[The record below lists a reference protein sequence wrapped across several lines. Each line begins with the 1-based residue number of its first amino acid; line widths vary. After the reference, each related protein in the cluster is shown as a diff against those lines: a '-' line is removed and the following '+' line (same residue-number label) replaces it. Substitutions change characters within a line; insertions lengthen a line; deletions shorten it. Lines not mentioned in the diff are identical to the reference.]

1 MSARKLQSYFGA
13 TATLAALAGQAER
26 VRALQ
31 QHWEQ
36 VAPSP
41 LAQMCKVSGLQDQVL
56 VLYANN
62 GAIAAKVRQ
71 LAPTM
76 LDKLKKRGLE
86 VTAIQV
92 RVQACFLAPEQK
104 PIKTLRLGSAGVE
117 SLRQLAGRLEASP
130 LKQALERLLERHAK

>member
-1 MSARKLQSYFGA
+1 MSARKLQSYFSA
-13 TATLAALAGQAER
+13 TTTLAALAGGAER

-31 QHWEQ
+31 QLWEQ
-36 VAPSP
+36 VAPQE
-41 LAQMCKVSGLQDQVL
+41 LARSCKASGLRDHVL

-76 LDKLKKRGLE
+76 LDKFKKKGLE

-92 RVQACFLAPEQK
+92 RVQVLFPERGVK
-104 PIKTLRLGSAGVE
+104 PIKTLRLGSVGRE
-117 SLRQLAGRLEASP
+117 SLRQLADRLADSP
-130 LKQALERLLERHAK
+130 LKQTLERLLDRHAK

>member
-26 VRALQ
+26 MRTLQ

-36 VAPSP
+36 VAPQP
-41 LAQMCKVSGLQDQVL
+41 LAETCQVGGVQDQIL

-62 GAIAAKVRQ
+62 GAIAAKIRQ
-71 LAPTM
+71 LAPTL
-76 LDKLKKRGLE
+76 LDKFKKKGLE

-92 RVQACFLAPEQK
+92 RVQVHRPAPDKK
-104 PIKTLRLGSAGVE
+104 PVRRPQLGSAGMD
-117 SLRQLAGRLEASP
+117 SLRQLAERLEASP
-130 LKQALERLLERHAK
+130 LRQALERMLERHEN

>member
-1 MSARKLQSYFGA
+1 MSARKLQSFLSS
-13 TATLAALAGQAER
+13 TSSLAALASQAER

-31 QHWEQ
+31 RHWEQ
-36 VAPSP
+36 VAPPSF
-41 LAQMCKVSGLQDQVL
+41 AQTCKVSGLRDQIL

-92 RVQACFLAPEQK
+92 RVQACSLKPEQK
-104 PIKTLRLGSAGVE
+104 PIKTLRLGVAGKD
-117 SLRQLAGRLEASP
+117 SLQQLAERLEESP
-130 LKQALERLLERHAK
+130 LKQALERMLKRHAK

>member
-26 VRALQ
+26 VRVLQ

-36 VAPSP
+36 VAPPP
-41 LAQMCKVSGLQDQVL
+41 LNLMCKVSGLQDQVL

-76 LDKLKKRGLE
+76 LDKFKKMGLE

-92 RVQACFLAPEQK
+92 RVQVSFPAPERK
-104 PIKTLRLGSAGVE
+104 PIKSLQLGSAGMD
-117 SLRQLAGRLEASP
+117 SLRQLAERLEASP
-130 LKQALERLLERHAK
+130 LRQALERMLERHTK